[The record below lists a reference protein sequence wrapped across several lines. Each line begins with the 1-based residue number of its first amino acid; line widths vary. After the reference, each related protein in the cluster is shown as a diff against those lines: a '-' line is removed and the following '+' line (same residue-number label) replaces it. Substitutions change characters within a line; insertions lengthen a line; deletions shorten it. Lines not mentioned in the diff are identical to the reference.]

1 MIVIR
6 RLDNVVLK
14 CECGRVVE
22 LYPDTP
28 LRTLNR
34 AVLCDGRVLDGRV
47 KRSALFAKAQD
58 EVAVNRG
65 RRSHDTY
72 TLYHLNEEIAKTL
85 SLTEPLNITLRESEK
100 ILRDLEN
107 SSVNIG
113 GFVAFA
119 KKHQPL
125 SLEKACTLWRFMSN
139 ANFTL
144 LRTSQ

>member
-1 MIVIR
+1 MIVIK

-47 KRSALFAKAQD
+47 KRFALFAKAQD
-58 EVAVNRG
+58 EVAVDRG
-65 RRSHDTY
+65 LWGLDTY

-85 SLTEPLNITLRESEK
+85 SLTESMNITLRESAK
-100 ILRDLEN
+100 ILRDLGN
-107 SSVNIG
+107 SSANID
-113 GFVAFA
+113 GFVAFV
-119 KKHQPL
+119 KKHQRL

-139 ANFTL
+139 ADFTL
-144 LRTSQ
+144 LRASQ